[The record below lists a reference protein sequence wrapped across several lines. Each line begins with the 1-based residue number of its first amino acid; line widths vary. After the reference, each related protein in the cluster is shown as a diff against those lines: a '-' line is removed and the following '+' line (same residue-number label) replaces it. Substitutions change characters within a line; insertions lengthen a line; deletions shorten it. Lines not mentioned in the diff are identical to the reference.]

1 MAICQISRP
10 DPVVFGQNLLR
21 PLDNLVLTTQKRAII
36 FYLQKGLFYG
46 LICENF
52 RQDDDMPLKTKAS
65 SLTDLP
71 SWVDSR
77 QEQGLYFFTREEA
90 IQTLQFTEE
99 AFKKAA
105 ARLAKKKR
113 ILRIRS
119 GFFIIVPLE
128 YRVTGILPAE
138 WFITDLMTYFEQPY
152 YVGLLSAASLQG
164 AAHQQPQQFQVVTTA
179 PQREVRKKGLAIR
192 FFFKTNFNAT
202 PVTQIK
208 VQTGYISVSSPEA
221 TAIDLI
227 RYGRSIGGLDRA
239 ITVFQELG
247 ESMVPAKLIDAVK
260 AEGNLVCAQ
269 RLGWL
274 MEKAG
279 HAEMVLDLASLIA
292 DKNPPLTRLDPSL
305 PVGGAEKNTRWRL
318 LVNTEV
324 EADL

>member
-1 MAICQISRP
+1 M
-10 DPVVFGQNLLR
+10 F
-21 PLDNLVLTTQKRAII
+21 
-36 FYLQKGLFYG
+36 
-46 LICENF
+46 
-52 RQDDDMPLKTKAS
+52 LKVKAS
-65 SLTDLP
+65 SPTDLP

-90 IQTLQFTEE
+90 IKVLQFTEE

-105 ARLAKKKR
+105 ARLAKKSR

-119 GFFIIVPLE
+119 GFFIIIPLE
-128 YRVTGILPAE
+128 YRLTGVLPAE
-138 WFITDLMTYFEQPY
+138 WFIADLMACLEQPY
-152 YVGLLSAASLQG
+152 YVGLLSAAALQG
-164 AAHQQPQQFQVVTTA
+164 AAHQQPQQFQVVTTVS
-179 PQREVRKKGLAIR
+179 QREVRKKGLAVR

-208 VQTGYISVSSPEA
+208 VQTGHISVSTPEA

-227 RYGRSIGGLDRA
+227 RYARSIGGLDRV
-239 ITVFQELG
+239 ITVLQELG
-247 ESMVPAKLIDAVK
+247 ESMDADKLIDAVK

-279 HAEMVLDLASLIA
+279 YAASVLALARLIT

-305 PVGGAEKNTRWRL
+305 PAGEAERDTRWRL
-318 LVNTEV
+318 LINTDV
-324 EADL
+324 EGDL

>member
-1 MAICQISRP
+1 
-10 DPVVFGQNLLR
+10 
-21 PLDNLVLTTQKRAII
+21 
-36 FYLQKGLFYG
+36 
-46 LICENF
+46 
-52 RQDDDMPLKTKAS
+52 MPRKPKTATS
-65 SLTDLP
+65 SDLP

-90 IQTLQFTEE
+90 ISTLPLTVE

-105 ARLAKKKR
+105 ARLSKKNR

-119 GFFIIVPLE
+119 GFFVIIPLE
-128 YRVTGILPAE
+128 YRSTGILPAE
-138 WFITDLMTYFEQPY
+138 WFIADLMAYLGQPY

-179 PQREVRKKGLAIR
+179 PQREVRKKALAIR

-202 PVTQIK
+202 PVNQIK

-227 RYGRSIGGLDRA
+227 RYARSIGGLDRV
-239 ITVFQELG
+239 ITVLQELA
-247 ESMVPAKLIDAVK
+247 ESMDAAKLIEAVK

-274 MEKAG
+274 VEKAG
-279 HAEMVLDLASLIA
+279 YPAQVIDMARLIE
-292 DKNPPLTRLDPSL
+292 DKEPPFTRLDSSL
-305 PVGGAEKNTRWRL
+305 PAGKAEKNTRWRL
-318 LVNTEV
+318 LLNTNV
-324 EADL
+324 EGDL

>member
-1 MAICQISRP
+1 MPFKA
-10 DPVVFGQNLLR
+10 
-21 PLDNLVLTTQKRAII
+21 
-36 FYLQKGLFYG
+36 KGS
-46 LICENF
+46 
-52 RQDDDMPLKTKAS
+52 PP
-65 SLTDLP
+65 TDLP

-90 IQTLQFTEE
+90 IHKLQSTEE

-105 ARLAKKKR
+105 ARLAKKNR

-119 GFFIIVPLE
+119 GFFVIVPLE

-138 WFITDLMTYFEQPY
+138 WFIADLMAYLEQPY

-192 FFFKTNFNAT
+192 FFFKTNFKAT

-208 VQTGYISVSSPEA
+208 VQTGHIAVSSPEA

-227 RYGRSIGGLDRA
+227 RYARSIGGLDRA
-239 ITVFQELG
+239 ITVIQELG
-247 ESMVPAKLIDAVK
+247 ETMGAAKLIVAVK

-279 HAEMVLDLASLIA
+279 HPALVQSLAGLIA
-292 DKNPPLTRLDPSL
+292 DKNPPFTRLDPSL
-305 PVGGAEKNTRWRL
+305 PVGEAERDARWQS
-318 LVNTEV
+318 TE
-324 EADL
+324 EQYAWSGT